1 MKHVADTPLKTFFEV
16 ALPVGIVW
24 LDQTG
29 TILRT
34 NRLWRT
40 VFSGALTE
48 VGRHFDSTQF
58 TPELDIDEIIT
69 HTIESKSLVRRS
81 IQTVSN
87 KDQKNLSWELTFEPI
102 FLEKTNPTVLLI
114 ARRVIEQSLSNHNL
128 ELRMEDRT
136 NKLQAVFDVIAV
148 ATEAH
153 EKDLGTVLQGCLE
166 QVIDSTYASGGAIQL
181 LDSDAEFLELHAH
194 AGLEAEIVKE
204 MRESSAESGLFGWT
218 ASHQER
224 LILPDL
230 MSDWRTSEVIRNSDV
245 NVYAGVPMNAEG
257 EIIGVLSIFRE
268 RKRAFSSDD
277 ISILASI
284 ADQIGVIITNHRL
297 RIENDRLM
305 LLEERNRLA
314 RELHD
319 AVTQSLYSSV
329 LLTEALKTQAKKKNL
344 DGVEQI
350 TEQLQLNANQALKE
364 MRLLIHNL
372 RPSILSS
379 VGLTRAIRHRL
390 KAVEERAGI
399 KHQLVVNGSIALP
412 KHVEETLYFVTQEAL
427 NNSLKHAA
435 ATQVNVKLSQ
445 IGKNLEVSITDNG
458 CGFEFDSLED
468 GGLGLVSMKE
478 RIHRINGQINIS
490 STPNQGTKINII
502 WQDTT

>member
-1 MKHVADTPLKTFFEV
+1 MNPASWSSIPNLFDLSLPL
-16 ALPVGIVW
+16 ALAW
-24 LDQTG
+24 LSPEG
-29 TILRT
+29 HLLRT
-34 NRLWRT
+34 NAYWQK
-40 VFSGALTE
+40 VFGHYPEKNSSICITDISPKFEWDVLIE
-48 VGRHFDSTQF
+48 QILDSRSSKQF
-58 TPELDIDEIIT
+58 AADIFQNDI
-69 HTIESKSLVRRS
+69 L
-81 IQTVSN
+81 SN
-87 KDQKNLSWELTFEPI
+87 CQLSFEPI
-102 FLEKTNPTVLLI
+102 FEENHLVSIVLV
-114 ARRVIEQSLSNHNL
+114 AESYPSLSISNQKL

-136 NKLQAVFDVIAV
+136 NKLQAIFDVIAV

-181 LDSDAEFLELHAH
+181 LDSDEEFLELQAH
-194 AGLEAEIVKE
+194 AGLENEIVSE
-204 MRESSAESGLFGWT
+204 MQESSAESGLFGWT
-218 ASHQER
+218 ASHQEK

-257 EIIGVLSIFRE
+257 ELVGVLSIFRE
-268 RKRAFSSDD
+268 KKRAFSSDD

-284 ADQIGVIITNHRL
+284 ADQIGVIIANHRL
-297 RIENDRLM
+297 RAENDRLM

-329 LLTEALKTQAKKKNL
+329 LLTEALKTQANKKNL
-344 DGVEQI
+344 IGVEQI
-350 TEQLQLNANQALKE
+350 SDQLQSNAHQALKE

-399 KHQLVVNGSIALP
+399 KHQLNIIGQIDLP
-412 KHVEETLYFVTQEAL
+412 KYVEETLYFVTQEAL
-427 NNSLKHAA
+427 NNSLKHANA
-435 ATQVNVKLSQ
+435 SNILVTLKQSDMLLTINMMDD
-445 IGKNLEVSITDNG
+445 GT
-458 CGFEFDSLED
+458 GFDTESLED
-468 GGLGLVSMKE
+468 GGLGLVSMQE
-478 RIHRINGQINIS
+478 RMHQIGGEVVIT
-490 STPNQGTKINII
+490 STQNKGTNVKII
-502 WQDTT
+502 WGAKI